1 MWGFMTA
8 SIVVAIACLMSS
20 LAYALEFRTAVEE
33 PAMFNVEEAIDD
45 AIVHIAERLTG
56 IPVTQMVRDAPDLFS
71 LSEALV
77 NSYGYDGDSFVV
89 DIDVYGLKVRLGAA
103 GIELWE
109 AKRPEF
115 LVWVTEERGLE
126 RFMIGQ
132 DSNVYMDRLLAASK
146 RFGVPIQRPLMDL
159 EDTLALSPAE
169 IWGEF
174 SGVVINASARYG
186 TKHVLVIGD
195 RPERQSLKYWLYEV
209 NGDFKFGEIEGETP
223 DDRLKAL
230 TIIFMQYARAM
241 SKQDSAGVDRL
252 LMKPP
257 GSLGTQKQ
265 IVSGRWSVRVAYVDM
280 IKLME
285 LIDHVEAVATV
296 SIAEMQFHA
305 KEVTLVLQTDM
316 TLAATDE
323 LISSFDSVQFIS
335 PLVYVLN

>member
-1 MWGFMTA
+1 MWGSMTA
-8 SIVVAIACLMSS
+8 KIVVAIVCLTSS
-20 LAYALEFRTAVEE
+20 LAQALEYRTDVEE
-33 PAMFNVEEAIDD
+33 PAMFNVEEAIGD

-77 NSYGYDGDSFVV
+77 NSYGYDGDSFIV
-89 DIDVYGLKVRLGAA
+89 DIDVYGLKVRLGAV

-126 RFMIGQ
+126 RVMIGQ
-132 DSNVYMDRLLAASK
+132 DSNVYVDRLVAASK
-146 RFGVPIQRPLMDL
+146 RFGVPIHRPLMDL

-195 RPERQSLKYWLYEV
+195 RPERQSLRYWLYEA
-209 NGDFKFGEIEGETP
+209 NGDFKSGEIEGETP
-223 DDRLKAL
+223 DDRVKAL
-230 TIIFMQYARAM
+230 IIIFMQYARAM
-241 SKQDSAGVDRL
+241 SKQDSTGIDRL
-252 LMKPP
+252 LTRPSE
-257 GSLGTQKQ
+257 SLVVQSQ
-265 IVSGRWSVRVAYVDM
+265 VVSGSWSVRVEYADM

-285 LIDHVEAVATV
+285 LIDHIEAVATV
-296 SIAEMQFHA
+296 SIKELQFQA
-305 KEVTLVLQTDM
+305 REATLVLQTDM

>member
-1 MWGFMTA
+1 MT
-8 SIVVAIACLMSS
+8 SRIVVAIVCLTSTF
-20 LAYALEFRTAVEE
+20 AQALEYRTDVEE

-56 IPVTQMVRDAPDLFS
+56 IPVTQMISDAADLFS

-89 DIDVYGLKVRLGAA
+89 DIDVHGLKVRLGAA
-103 GIELWE
+103 GIQLWE

-126 RFMIGQ
+126 RVMIGQ
-132 DSNVYMDRLLAASK
+132 DSNIYVNRLLAVSK
-146 RFGVPIQRPLMDL
+146 RFGVPIHRPLMDL

-174 SGVVINASARYG
+174 SGAVTNASARYG
-186 TKHVLVIGD
+186 SKHILVVGD
-195 RPERQSLKYWLYEV
+195 RPERKSLRYWLFEA
-209 NGDFKFGEIEGETP
+209 NGDFQSGEIEGETP
-223 DDRLKAL
+223 NDRVKAL
-230 TIIFMQYARAM
+230 ITIFMRHARAI
-241 SKQDSAGVDRL
+241 SNQDGTRG
-252 LMKPP
+252 
-257 GSLGTQKQ
+257 GSLSKRPLESLGVHSQ
-265 IVSGRWSVRVAYVDM
+265 IVSGEWSVRVEYADI

-285 LIDHVEAVATV
+285 LIDHFEAVATV
-296 SIAEMQFHA
+296 SIAELRLQA
-305 KEVTLVLQTDM
+305 REATLVLQTDL

-335 PLVYVLN
+335 PLVYLLN

>member
-1 MWGFMTA
+1 MIGR
-8 SIVVAIACLMSS
+8 IVVAIACLMSS
-20 LAYALEFRTAVEE
+20 LAQALEYRIDVEE

-56 IPVTQMVRDAPDLFS
+56 IPVTQMVSDAPDLFS

-115 LVWVTEERGLE
+115 LVWITEERGLE
-126 RFMIGQ
+126 RVMISN
-132 DSNVYMDRLLAASK
+132 DSNVYVDRLLAASK
-146 RFGVPIQRPLMDL
+146 RFDVPIHRPLMDL

-174 SGVVINASARYG
+174 SGAVTNASARYG
-186 TKHVLVIGD
+186 FKHILVLGD
-195 RPERQSLKYWLYEV
+195 RPERQSLRYWFFKV
-209 NGDFKFGEIEGETP
+209 NGDFQSGEIKGETP
-223 DDRLKAL
+223 EKRANGL
-230 TIIFMQYARAM
+230 IIVFMKNAREVSNQNIAVLDNL
-241 SKQDSAGVDRL
+241 STRPVESVGVRKQV
-252 LMKPP
+252 
-257 GSLGTQKQ
+257 
-265 IVSGRWSVRVAYVDM
+265 VSGEWSVRVGYTDM

-285 LIDHVEAVATV
+285 LIDHFEAVEAVSLAV
-296 SIAEMQFHA
+296 LRVQAREA
-305 KEVTLVLQTDM
+305 TLVLHTDL

-335 PLVYVLN
+335 PLVYTLN